1 MNGNEFFMKKN
12 MDTDK
17 TETATKGVT
26 PFVTVFHL
34 TYYNMIDI
42 SRLNQID
49 F

>member
-26 PFVTVFHL
+26 TVFHL
-34 TYYNMIDI
+34 TNYNMMDI
-42 SRLNQID
+42 NIKNQID